1 MALPWATSC
10 VMEVQSPPS
19 TSLGEQGQA
28 GPVAVSRGVP
38 GAVWSSPRLRVQEP
52 FASELSPSQHTRYG
66 QNGADG
72 LCLPFVS

>member
-28 GPVAVSRGVP
+28 GPVAVSRDVP
-38 GAVWSSPRLRVQEP
+38 GAVWSSPRLRCR
-52 FASELSPSQHTRYG
+52 SLLHL
-66 QNGADG
+66 N
-72 LCLPFVS
+72 